1 MKANDDKC
9 QKILGFP
16 EDGATIEIENST
28 IKCSKV
34 KKNDQE
40 YMLTVNSNL
49 PSGKKAHRKLNALS
63 RIKRLHAAS

>member
-1 MKANDDKC
+1 MLENLSDLTKKLFSWFANNQMKANDDKC

-34 KKNDQE
+34 KKMIRN
-40 YMLTVNSNL
+40 TC
-49 PSGKKAHRKLNALS
+49 
-63 RIKRLHAAS
+63 